1 MSIKGLREA
10 LAKKQKSQN
19 PEQQTDDSDVKIM
32 RTPSIKVTANK
43 PQKRV
48 TGRGR

>member
-1 MSIKGLREA
+1 MGFLDTMKAA
-10 LAKKQKSQN
+10 LAKKQAAQHPDAKTEEKA
-19 PEQQTDDSDVKIM
+19 PQTKAPV
-32 RTPSIKVTANK
+32 RTNK